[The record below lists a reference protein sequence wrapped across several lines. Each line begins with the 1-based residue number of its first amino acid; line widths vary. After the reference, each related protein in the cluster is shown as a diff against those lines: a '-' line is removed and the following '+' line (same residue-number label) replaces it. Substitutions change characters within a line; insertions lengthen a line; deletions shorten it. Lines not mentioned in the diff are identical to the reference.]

1 MEEGTISVARFAPTD
16 SRVVAYHP
24 KDPKV
29 ASWIDRGD
37 LYLRYQAAIWPSQVT
52 PHQAANGV
60 QTIDLKYCST
70 SLHPFAILC
79 KAY

>member
-24 KDPKV
+24 TDPKV
-29 ASWIDRGD
+29 ASWIDQGA
-37 LYLRYQAAIWPSQVT
+37 LYLRYGVAMWVSRVT

-70 SLHPFAILC
+70 
-79 KAY
+79 